1 MKKTII
7 SIIIQ
12 LHFATRTKRAKA
24 QCKLEVTDMYTHT
37 QDNSMYEGIYVHMNA
52 YVYAHICACM
62 CVCTHTCVCIL
73 TYICLFMFIEGH
85 CVSMC
90 VCMCVIIRL
99 PDIFENQAG
108 LSYSNFIFNLRKR
121 INSVRN

>member
-1 MKKTII
+1 MGFMKKTII

-52 YVYAHICACM
+52 
-62 CVCTHTCVCIL
+62 CVCTYLCMHVCMHT
-73 TYICLFMFIEGH
+73 Y
-85 CVSMC
+85 MC
-90 VCMCVIIRL
+90 V
-99 PDIFENQAG
+99 
-108 LSYSNFIFNLRKR
+108 Y
-121 INSVRN
+121 INIYMSVHVY